1 MTRRPL
7 RSLLGGLLLTA
18 ALLAACETGL
28 DEPADPEPVEDPTD
42 APTPE
47 DEAEATPTPE
57 PSPEP
62 TPEPDEEPAA
72 QPRPLDELDLALTPV
87 ADADEPTAGAVSPE
101 GVLHIAERG
110 GLLRPLEDGGLGS
123 AVVDLS
129 ASTTTDSERGLL
141 GVAFDD
147 ERVYL
152 SYTDNDGDTVVERR
166 DWQDGGV
173 VDGTTETLLT
183 LAQPFANHNGG
194 DLALGPDGALW
205 FGLGDGGGG
214 GDPLEAGQ
222 DLTTP
227 LGALLRLDP
236 DTGEAAEGNP
246 DLGDDADPRIWA
258 FGLRNPWRFSF
269 DEATGDL
276 WIADVGQDEREE
288 VNWLPAEDG
297 EPGGAG
303 AGANLGWNAMEGTL
317 EFAGPE
323 PEDHWPPIH
332 EYETRVDGCAITGGV
347 VYRGTAV
354 DGLEGAYLYSD
365 FCDGGVRG
373 LRHDDGEVTEQRDF
387 DVDGASSVVSFAV
400 DADGEVYLLTFGDG
414 VLRLDEAG

>member
-1 MTRRPL
+1 MRRPL
-7 RSLLGGLLLTA
+7 LTLLVGPLLALLLTA
-18 ALLAACETGL
+18 CEAEPEDPAEPAPVDDPT
-28 DEPADPEPVEDPTD
+28 DEPAEE
-42 APTPE
+42 PTPE
-47 DEAEATPTPE
+47 A
-57 PSPEP
+57 SPEP
-62 TPEPDEEPAA
+62 TPEPEEELDEEPAA
-72 QPRPLDELDLALTPV
+72 EPRPLDELGLALTPV

-110 GLLRPLEDGGLGS
+110 GLLRPLEDDGLGA

-129 ASTTTDSERGLL
+129 AETTTDSERGLL
-141 GVAFDD
+141 GVDFDD
-147 ERVYL
+147 DRVYL
-152 SYTDNDGDTVVERR
+152 SYTDNDGHTVVERR
-166 DWQDGGV
+166 DWRGGEV
-173 VDGTTETLLT
+173 VDGTTETLFT
-183 LAQPFANHNGG
+183 LEQPFANHNGG

-227 LGALLRLDP
+227 LGALLRLDA

-246 DLGDDADPRIWA
+246 DLGADADPRIWA
-258 FGLRNPWRFSF
+258 YGLRNPWRFSF

-317 EFAGPE
+317 PFDGPE

-354 DGLEGAYLYSD
+354 DGLDGAYLYSD

-373 LRHDDGEVTEQRDF
+373 LRHDDGEVAEQRDF
-387 DVDGASSVVSFAV
+387 AVDGAASVVSFAV
-400 DADGEVYLLTFGDG
+400 DADGEVYLLTFSDG
-414 VLRLDEAG
+414 VVRLGEAG